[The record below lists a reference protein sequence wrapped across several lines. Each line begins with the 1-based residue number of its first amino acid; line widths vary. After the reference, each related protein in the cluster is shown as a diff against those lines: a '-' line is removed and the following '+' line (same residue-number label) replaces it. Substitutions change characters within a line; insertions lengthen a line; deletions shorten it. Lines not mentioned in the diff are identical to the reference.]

1 MPLLLATFLSAAL
14 FAEDLPEEEL
24 PAAVRPA
31 IPPPHPRPFV
41 TDEQWTIPDGVLIA
55 LRAAEGESLARR
67 LDIATRPFLGKL
79 YIIDAAGEGDHDDP
93 DPPSRYDVFD
103 CLTFVEEALAM
114 AMAPDPLYA
123 PSIRD
128 QLRYRGA
135 PSYQNRRHF
144 MEAQWLPDAAA
155 AGLITDL
162 TVALGAT
169 HWQKK
174 ELSTQLW
181 SGWGKRRSVFFRLPD
196 ELLPSGIWSLPY
208 LDLEQAAQVIP
219 RLPEGA
225 LLLTV
230 RNEQRW
236 VPTDISH
243 VGLVVRGK
251 DGQPWMRH
259 ASRMGQQVVRED
271 RLSWY
276 VQNLHSYRRPVAGI
290 SVWMPR
296 EQGPRRSALLPAA
309 LPALASSESVTDTV
323 H

>member
-1 MPLLLATFLSAAL
+1 MLALLAMLAAPKVL
-14 FAEDLPEEEL
+14 AEDLPGEEL
-24 PAAVRPA
+24 PAALRPA

-41 TDEQWTIPDGVLIA
+41 SDEQWTIPDAVLTA
-55 LRAAEGESLARR
+55 LRAAEGLSLGQR

-79 YIIDAAGEGDHDDP
+79 YIIDAAGEGDKDDP

-103 CLTFVEEALAM
+103 CLTFVEEAMAL

-128 QLRYRGA
+128 QLRYRGS

-155 AGLITDL
+155 AGLISDL

-169 HWQKK
+169 QWQRK
-174 ELSTQLW
+174 ELSPQLW
-181 SGWGKRRSVFFRLPD
+181 NGWGKRRSVFFRLPD
-196 ELLPSGIWSLPY
+196 ELLPSGVWSLPI
-208 LDLEQAAQVIP
+208 LDLEQAVQVLP
-219 RLPEGA
+219 RLPVGA

-230 RNEQRW
+230 RAERNWQ
-236 VPTDISH
+236 PTNISH

-259 ASRMGQQVVRED
+259 ASRMGQQLVRED

-276 VQNLHSYRRPVAGI
+276 IENLHSYRRPVAGI

-296 EQGPRRSALLPAA
+296 EQGPRRSAMLPAGSGSEA
-309 LPALASSESVTDTV
+309 PADAV